1 MLSGKDESAAV
12 WWTAPPPQVQKE
24 SPEAKTKPKQIKSIW
39 HQSDEEEPVSLELT
53 GWEVLRYRKD
63 KSKPNGE
70 WLYKGSNTY
79 PVLAKPQILI
89 LNLTNDYEYR
99 FEVKALNAKG
109 KSVESLPS
117 NPVMVE
123 AVLPE
128 GWNRFL
134 DKTSQRYYYFNIK
147 MGKSRWSRPEEDPLF
162 LEESILFNFEEREI
176 VHLKALFDEDMHH
189 YKELGVNQFVDVLLE
204 VGEKCSKQWIAKL
217 IKIYTKNGTKVNS
230 WKTFMEIMTHIKRN
244 RIKASAMLSKPMQI
258 ATSLYNRAKLFN
270 ILDSKRKKMGDWSVH
285 AHYIQYI
292 LQCRIQRFLYFT
304 TSTHT
309 DTTHT
314 TNATTTSNAT
324 TTIST
329 ISTTTT
335 IQAGGVQLFRGEELL
350 SKFENGRD
358 FLDDA
363 CSSQVLHPA

>member
-1 MLSGKDESAAV
+1 MRSSSGKDESAAV
-12 WWTAPPPQVQKE
+12 WWTAPPPRVIKE
-24 SPEAKTKPKQIKSIW
+24 STEAKTKSKQVKSIW
-39 HQSDEEEPVSLELT
+39 HQSDEDEPVSLELT

-70 WLYKGSNTY
+70 WLYKGSNTF

-134 DKTSQRYYYFNIK
+134 DKNSQRYYYFNIK

-176 VHLKALFDEDMHH
+176 THLKTLFDEDMHH
-189 YKELGVNQFVDVLLE
+189 YKELGVNQFVDVLRE
-204 VGEKCSKQWIAKL
+204 VGEKCSKKWIAKL
-217 IKIYTKNGTKVNS
+217 IKIYSKNGTKVNS
-230 WKTFMEIMTHIKRN
+230 WKTFMEIMTHIKRS

-258 ATSLYNRAKLFN
+258 ATSLYNRAKIFN
-270 ILDSKRKKMGDWSVH
+270 LLDSKRKKMGDWSVH
-285 AHYIQYI
+285 KHIFNQYPDLYDDDFAIVRTYIHTG
-292 LQCRIQRFLYFT
+292 RWSTTPSQRR
-304 TSTHT
+304 
-309 DTTHT
+309 
-314 TNATTTSNAT
+314 
-324 TTIST
+324 TTIAT
-329 ISTTTT
+329 
-335 IQAGGVQLFRGEELL
+335 
-350 SKFENGRD
+350 
-358 FLDDA
+358 
-363 CSSQVLHPA
+363 